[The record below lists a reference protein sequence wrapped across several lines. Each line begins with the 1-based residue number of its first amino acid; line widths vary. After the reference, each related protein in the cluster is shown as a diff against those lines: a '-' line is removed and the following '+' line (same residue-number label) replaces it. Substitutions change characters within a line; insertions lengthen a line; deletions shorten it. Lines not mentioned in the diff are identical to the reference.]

1 MHGFLH
7 IMLIGAKSGN
17 IITSYDN
24 FSLDNPYFD
33 LDFMEILK
41 EQGILLNDPDWLEN
55 TTEIQ
60 IQLEN
65 LKYPLVYHFAHNDS
79 LILVVVGTSH
89 APQIIEL
96 LERLLEDLELD
107 FIPKYTK
114 PPIFLVSEISD
125 TLNGSG
131 IQKNS
136 QPQSTDSLQP
146 PNEKP
151 SKKSKKAIKP
161 KKSKKSKNSKNN
173 NNEIQPIVSSTIDGD
188 STSFNPLENEDI
200 GSPNEDD
207 VQKFDFLFNLAQS
220 MSEYLLPCFLIPE
233 KRIEISE
240 HLTEPHVKA
249 MNFIRDLVQE
259 KYSLDFDNQI
269 WQKVDGTW
277 TLREFA
283 DIHSIEIKHL
293 REIMFFLW
301 KSEIITLRLPY
312 EKWDI
317 FRATIKAPLFL
328 DEGSTENLM
337 LIGRYNSSKI
347 IQLLAYIGEGCSYLN
362 LVNNFDFTKTKL
374 SLYLSELLQRQ
385 IILRKEYKPVM
396 AHIPED
402 LIPLLTM
409 QGFTKSDFAIL
420 IQLAHVLDGSKSL
433 QSTALDLKIDPN
445 HLKVLLDKYETA
457 IKIIT

>member
-146 PNEKP
+146 PNE
-151 SKKSKKAIKP
+151 
-161 KKSKKSKNSKNN
+161 
-173 NNEIQPIVSSTIDGD
+173 
-188 STSFNPLENEDI
+188 
-200 GSPNEDD
+200 
-207 VQKFDFLFNLAQS
+207 
-220 MSEYLLPCFLIPE
+220 
-233 KRIEISE
+233 
-240 HLTEPHVKA
+240 
-249 MNFIRDLVQE
+249 
-259 KYSLDFDNQI
+259 
-269 WQKVDGTW
+269 
-277 TLREFA
+277 
-283 DIHSIEIKHL
+283 
-293 REIMFFLW
+293 
-301 KSEIITLRLPY
+301 
-312 EKWDI
+312 
-317 FRATIKAPLFL
+317 
-328 DEGSTENLM
+328 
-337 LIGRYNSSKI
+337 
-347 IQLLAYIGEGCSYLN
+347 
-362 LVNNFDFTKTKL
+362 
-374 SLYLSELLQRQ
+374 
-385 IILRKEYKPVM
+385 
-396 AHIPED
+396 
-402 LIPLLTM
+402 
-409 QGFTKSDFAIL
+409 
-420 IQLAHVLDGSKSL
+420 
-433 QSTALDLKIDPN
+433 
-445 HLKVLLDKYETA
+445 
-457 IKIIT
+457 